1 MLIQVISGQHFP
13 KPKGSGSRGDVTD
26 PYVTIEIFGIPA
38 DCAEERTKT
47 VPHNGK
53 KTLCEMLLV
62 LHHLVSLKDFLKF
75 WIWSLKLTFKYSV
88 SFFCFTL
95 LIMYEFLC
103 ISKVCNYWFFCL
115 HRVQSNLWWEFW
127 VPDQPPRTSLGPIRG
142 ARRWLHWGWV
152 HRTVHHSFWL

>member
-53 KTLCEMLLV
+53 KN
-62 LHHLVSLKDFLKF
+62 SL
-75 WIWSLKLTFKYSV
+75 
-88 SFFCFTL
+88 
-95 LIMYEFLC
+95 
-103 ISKVCNYWFFCL
+103 
-115 HRVQSNLWWEFW
+115 
-127 VPDQPPRTSLGPIRG
+127 
-142 ARRWLHWGWV
+142 
-152 HRTVHHSFWL
+152 